1 MQKGRL
7 ILLGIAVFLVIH
19 YWRIYNATKRFIFGM
34 GSVRNF
40 SLQSGALSFTLGVTI
55 ENNDRVS
62 VPVTSVAFR
71 NMIGGMEIGTSVL
84 LQPTVIKAGAITEL
98 PVRIRI
104 PYLSLIT
111 VVLGLRDM
119 LRNGLLKMSLSGY
132 IHAVGV
138 TIPYNQDLQVPIPKV
153 NI

>member
-1 MQKGRL
+1 MQRGKS
-7 ILLGIAVFLVIH
+7 ILLLIVGVLVIY
-19 YWRIYNATKRFIFGM
+19 YWKIYNATKRFAYGM

-40 SLQSGALSFTLGVTI
+40 SLKGGALTFTLGLLV
-55 ENNDRVS
+55 ENNDNVS

-71 NMIGGMEIGTSVL
+71 NAIAGNEVGTSVL
-84 LQPTVIKAGAITEL
+84 EQSVIIRAGGVTEL
-98 PVRIRI
+98 PIRIRI

-111 VVLGLRDM
+111 IVMGLREM
-119 LRNGLLKMSLSGY
+119 LGNGLLKMSLSGY